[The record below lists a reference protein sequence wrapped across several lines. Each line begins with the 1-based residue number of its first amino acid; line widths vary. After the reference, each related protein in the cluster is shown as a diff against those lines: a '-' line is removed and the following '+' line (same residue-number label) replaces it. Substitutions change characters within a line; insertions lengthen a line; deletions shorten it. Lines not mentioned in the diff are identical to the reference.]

1 MLDIISHLTTCRR
14 HIETDIVHLH
24 ADLQSIYGIG
34 KNSNP
39 IEKGAKI

>member
-1 MLDIISHLTTCRR
+1 MLDIISHTKTCRR
-14 HIETDIVHLH
+14 HIETVIVYLH

-39 IEKGAKI
+39 IGKGAKI